1 MTDQIIRALLEA
13 DDEADWKD
21 AVASAETA
29 PWPEHYAQEHY
40 LYDEQGRV
48 VRKSRNLRGI
58 REYVSRM
65 PVSHV
70 MIQELDRGEG
80 GIKVMFQNNW
90 YWTGRFACF
99 GVLKWALRNWR
110 NLYGAPLTVNGQP
123 GGLVGYRNAALIEAR
138 EPEDFDPKEL
148 YDQPQEYSL
157 DDMKRAEPGFF
168 DRSNTRFFGTKKIYK
183 YGNFIVLKNVRR
195 MPGWFGGTTLSTS
208 YVIYEFVHT
217 PDNPQGFLLHRQST
231 NELAKAKSMIKRRDF
246 REWREQLADYGTG
259 VWRNESLDDDEET
272 TKELLGGH
280 LTLVP
285 RIQAELAKGV
295 WREAGSHHYVFPL
308 NDHMNVLVTQ
318 LDDDLWELRTTFDSM
333 ELVRRTGTEEEILA
347 ILEQEGYLEG
357 GGLFNREEEYRSRV
371 RESDEDDITWK
382 DVTDHDRDWVFR
394 YEWIPNGKGYKLS
407 VYFNKKFVGGEWL
420 RTRNRSRL
428 KWVEKQVR
436 EKDAVEPF
444 SLERHKNIWNWLD
457 MSQIESVTR
466 ELQPVW
472 MRLLDIE

>member
-21 AVASAETA
+21 TVASAETA

-48 VRKSRNLRGI
+48 VRRSRNLRGI

-80 GIKVMFQNNW
+80 GVKVMFTNNW

-123 GGLVGYRNAALIEAR
+123 GGQVGYRNSALIETK

-148 YDQPQEYSL
+148 YDQPAEYSL
-157 DDMKRAEPGFF
+157 DDMKAAEPEFF
-168 DRSNTRFFGTKKIYK
+168 NRSNTRFFGTKKIYK

-208 YVIYEFVHT
+208 YVIYEFVRT
-217 PDNPQGFLLHRQST
+217 EQNPQGILLHKQST
-231 NELAKAKSMIKRRDF
+231 NELYKAKEMIKRRDF
-246 REWREQLADYGTG
+246 RPWREQLADRTQRLMG
-259 VWRNESLDDDEET
+259 ESEDDD
-272 TKELLGGH
+272 
-280 LTLVP
+280 V
-285 RIQAELAKGV
+285 
-295 WREAGSHHYVFPL
+295 S
-308 NDHMNVLVTQ
+308 
-318 LDDDLWELRTTFDSM
+318 
-333 ELVRRTGTEEEILA
+333 
-347 ILEQEGYLEG
+347 
-357 GGLFNREEEYRSRV
+357 
-371 RESDEDDITWK
+371 WK

>member
-1 MTDQIIRALLEA
+1 LGFALNNLGSYSVIDQIIKALLEA

-21 AVASAETA
+21 TVASAETA
-29 PWPEHYAQEHY
+29 PWPETYAEEHY

-48 VRKSRNLRGI
+48 VRRSRNLRGI
-58 REYVSRM
+58 REYVSSM

-80 GIKVMFQNNW
+80 GVKVMFHNNW

-123 GGLVGYRNAALIEAR
+123 AGQVGYRNAALIEAK

-148 YDQPQEYSL
+148 YDQPEEVSL
-157 DDMKRAEPGFF
+157 EDMKRIEPEFF
-168 DRSNTRFFGTKKIYK
+168 DRGNTRFFGTKKIYK

-195 MPGWFGGTTLSTS
+195 MPGWFGGTSLTTS
-208 YVIYEFVHT
+208 YVIYEFT
-217 PDNPQGFLLHRQST
+217 RTEQNPQGILLHRQST
-231 NELAKAKSMIKRRDF
+231 NELYKAKEMIKRRDF
-246 REWREQLADYGTG
+246 RPWREQLMDRTQ
-259 VWRNESLDDDEET
+259 
-272 TKELLGGH
+272 
-280 LTLVP
+280 
-285 RIQAELAKGV
+285 RIMG
-295 WREAGSHHYVFPL
+295 
-308 NDHMNVLVTQ
+308 
-318 LDDDLWELRTTFDSM
+318 
-333 ELVRRTGTEEEILA
+333 
-347 ILEQEGYLEG
+347 
-357 GGLFNREEEYRSRV
+357 
-371 RESDEDDITWK
+371 ESDEDDVGWK
-382 DVTDHDRDWVFR
+382 DVVEQDRDWVFR

-420 RTRNRSRL
+420 RSRNRSRL

-457 MSQIESVTR
+457 LSQIESVTR

-472 MRLLDIE
+472 LRLLEIE